1 MNKQPR
7 EVFISYHTDT
17 GGDAVRKICAALEG
31 VGISCWYAPRNVGP
45 NYAQS
50 IVEAIRGCRVFL
62 LVLNE
67 KSSVSA
73 HVLNEI
79 NCAFDRFRNHEDI
92 ALLPFRIDQC
102 ALSDDI
108 YYYLG
113 RIHIMDGALPPE
125 LLRIQE
131 LVDRVTRLLGREPSR
146 EISLPVA
153 PAAPGS
159 GTAAEG
165 GGTFRYRIV
174 GSRVY
179 PDNHF
184 TGREAELEAIH
195 RNLNG
200 PENKVFLVGMG
211 GIGKSEI
218 ARMYLKCHAQ
228 EYDVVLWLAF
238 EGSHSRTLLSDAA
251 FPIQGLNRV
260 DFPGDS
266 DQDYFQRKLRI
277 LRQIADRRVLLVVD
291 NFDVPDDPDLESF
304 TGGEYA
310 VLFTTRCRQE
320 NGRLPEI
327 DVGPITDRSQLLAI
341 FRAEYTRA
349 LDPQGLAWVDRILD
363 QLEGHPLS
371 IRLVASTMQSRRI
384 PPEKMDALL
393 REGAAS
399 MTRQNA
405 KAADL
410 IFGRL
415 RQVFQLSTLS
425 EEEQFLLKNLALVPL
440 RGMPVETLFDWCGLE
455 DFDLIDDLIRR
466 SWVIHDPVND
476 AVHLHPLV
484 SDLMAEELGRDPLCC
499 EAFLNSLARVSES
512 VYNTTWEYKQW
523 LFDMAGSACDRL
535 PEGHPL
541 RCLTLQARGQMLHHI
556 SLYRDAIVFFRQAL
570 PQTEDLLRKLD
581 LYNRIAQCCQLS
593 GDPAGCRDT
602 ALEALPLI
610 DTPIPERL
618 AIPYTQLM
626 SRLEESNRELGD
638 YDAAVDY
645 ARRSMEFEDLLPDY
659 SQGWPEYH
667 LARALYM
674 RGGLAESEEAMEQ
687 ALARFRKVDSAWAVS
702 LGNDLLAQ
710 IRMAQGR
717 LDEALAL
724 SLSVWDTLLPQLGP
738 EHADMANS
746 LQWRGNIY
754 RRMGDEERA
763 LACYSQSAEIYRKL
777 KAVARAEQ
785 IEQLAAQGPENG
797 EK

>member
-238 EGSHSRTLLSDAA
+238 EGSLRRTLLSDAA

-399 MTRQNA
+399 TTR
-405 KAADL
+405 
-410 IFGRL
+410 
-415 RQVFQLSTLS
+415 
-425 EEEQFLLKNLALVPL
+425 
-440 RGMPVETLFDWCGLE
+440 
-455 DFDLIDDLIRR
+455 
-466 SWVIHDPVND
+466 
-476 AVHLHPLV
+476 
-484 SDLMAEELGRDPLCC
+484 
-499 EAFLNSLARVSES
+499 
-512 VYNTTWEYKQW
+512 
-523 LFDMAGSACDRL
+523 
-535 PEGHPL
+535 
-541 RCLTLQARGQMLHHI
+541 
-556 SLYRDAIVFFRQAL
+556 
-570 PQTEDLLRKLD
+570 
-581 LYNRIAQCCQLS
+581 
-593 GDPAGCRDT
+593 
-602 ALEALPLI
+602 
-610 DTPIPERL
+610 
-618 AIPYTQLM
+618 
-626 SRLEESNRELGD
+626 
-638 YDAAVDY
+638 
-645 ARRSMEFEDLLPDY
+645 
-659 SQGWPEYH
+659 
-667 LARALYM
+667 
-674 RGGLAESEEAMEQ
+674 
-687 ALARFRKVDSAWAVS
+687 
-702 LGNDLLAQ
+702 
-710 IRMAQGR
+710 
-717 LDEALAL
+717 
-724 SLSVWDTLLPQLGP
+724 
-738 EHADMANS
+738 
-746 LQWRGNIY
+746 
-754 RRMGDEERA
+754 
-763 LACYSQSAEIYRKL
+763 
-777 KAVARAEQ
+777 
-785 IEQLAAQGPENG
+785 
-797 EK
+797 